1 MRRMMLDP
9 VPLKWKKLWDTCD
22 LRSFMLLSLSLQTF
36 LIIVAPLRK
45 RTKSNLIIMLLW
57 SAYLLADWAAN
68 FAVGLIMKGQGDS
81 SDNPGKKGR
90 DTSEDAGL
98 LAFWASFILVH
109 LVGPDT
115 ITAFSLEDNELWPR
129 HLFGLVFQF
138 LSAVYVFIL
147 SLPHNGLWIPTLLV
161 FFNGM
166 LKYIEKTRSFYLA
179 SADIFKSSMLKKANP
194 DINASKLID
203 MHNTMKEAKMPAKIE
218 VIPDQEIVT
227 ISRVISANKTK
238 KGILTELEVV
248 QYGYQ
253 FYEKFIGLIV
263 DMIYGEKERHQS
275 RDFFLNRTANDAF
288 KVIEVELN
296 LIHEVLFT
304 KFPMVHGKNG
314 AIRRLL
320 CLVTVCLAITLFLL
334 KSKTNF
340 READVRITYCL
351 LFGALVFDLI
361 SLFMIFSSD
370 WTIIALRGS
379 PDDVPPHNSLK
390 NKIITLFLK
399 LKTEGILKVIRAF
412 TSELDP
418 KSNTESNQYANRNG
432 RWSETI
438 STFNLINYS
447 LHRRHQS
454 LEKVLNNL
462 GFTRF
467 LDGISYVEPEEFT
480 VYLRDFIFDELRAKS
495 EFADDLEEAKE
506 INSARGNW
514 VLRVEAGWDSLLKY
528 VFEVDYDQS
537 LIVWHIA
544 TNLCYHK
551 EDDNG
556 MHNTSSKKKHNTS
569 SKRNI
574 AKLLSDYMMFLL
586 YLQPNI
592 MSTLEGVAHI
602 RFLYTFTEVSAQIQ
616 RFSEI
621 TDSKPRS
628 VCEEILKTSRT
639 NVNSLLFESCSLAN
653 QLIEISKK
661 DPKSGNDPKLDKWE
675 ILSKVWVEM
684 LCYAAINS
692 RVNTQV
698 AQVSK
703 GGELITIVWLL
714 MTHFGFGDQFQPNK
728 HNKRVKLHVGK

>member
-1 MRRMMLDP
+1 MRRLMLDP
-9 VPLKWKKLWDTCD
+9 IPPKWKKIWDTCD
-22 LRSFMLLSLSLQTF
+22 LRSFMLLSLSLQTI
-36 LIIVAPLRK
+36 LIMVAPLRK

-68 FAVGLIMKGQGDS
+68 FAVGLIMNGQGDS
-81 SDNPGKKGR
+81 SDHPGKKGR
-90 DTSEDAGL
+90 NTSEDAGL

-109 LVGPDT
+109 LGGPDT

-138 LSAVYVFIL
+138 LSAVYVFVL

-166 LKYIEKTRSFYLA
+166 LKYIEKTRSLYLA
-179 SADIFKSSMLKKANP
+179 SADIFKSSMLTEANP
-194 DINASKLID
+194 DINASKLMD
-203 MHNTMKEAKMPAKIE
+203 MHNTMKEAKLPAQIE
-218 VIPDQEIVT
+218 MILDQEIVT

-263 DMIYGEKERHQS
+263 DMIYGEKERIQS
-275 RDFFLNRTANDAF
+275 RDFFLNRNANDAF

-304 KFPMVHGKNG
+304 KLPMVHGKNG

-320 CLVTVCLAITLFLL
+320 CLVTVCLAITFFLM

-351 LFGALVFDLI
+351 LFGALVLDLI

-370 WTIIALRGS
+370 WTIIALRGL
-379 PDDVPPHNSLK
+379 PDDEPPHNSLK
-390 NKIITLFLK
+390 TKIITLFLK
-399 LKTEGILKVIRAF
+399 LMTEGILK
-412 TSELDP
+412 DP
-418 KSNTESNQYANRNG
+418 KSNTKSKQYANRNG

-454 LEKVLNNL
+454 WENVLNNL

-467 LDGISYVEPEEFT
+467 LDGISYVESEEFS
-480 VYLRDFIFDELRAKS
+480 VDLRDFIFDELRTKS
-495 EFADDLEEAKE
+495 EFADELEEAKE
-506 INSARGNW
+506 ISSARGNW
-514 VLRVEAGWDSLLKY
+514 VLRVEAGWGSLLKY

-544 TNLCYHK
+544 TELCYYN
-551 EDDNG
+551 EDDKG
-556 MHNTSSKKKHNTS
+556 MHKTS
-569 SKRNI
+569 SKRDI

-592 MSTLEGVAHI
+592 MSTVEGVAHI
-602 RFLYTFTEVSAQIQ
+602 RFLDTFAEVSAQIK
-616 RFSEI
+616 RFSE
-621 TDSKPRS
+621 TTGSNPKS
-628 VCEEILKTSRT
+628 VCEEILKASRA

-653 QLIEISKK
+653 QLIGISKK
-661 DPKSGNDPKLDKWE
+661 DPKLENDPKLDKWE
-675 ILSKVWVEM
+675 ILSKVWVEI

-714 MTHFGFGDQFQPNK
+714 MTQFGFGDQFQPNK

>member
-1 MRRMMLDP
+1 
-9 VPLKWKKLWDTCD
+9 
-22 LRSFMLLSLSLQTF
+22 
-36 LIIVAPLRK
+36 
-45 RTKSNLIIMLLW
+45 
-57 SAYLLADWAAN
+57 
-68 FAVGLIMKGQGDS
+68 
-81 SDNPGKKGR
+81 
-90 DTSEDAGL
+90 
-98 LAFWASFILVH
+98 
-109 LVGPDT
+109 
-115 ITAFSLEDNELWPR
+115 
-129 HLFGLVFQF
+129 
-138 LSAVYVFIL
+138 
-147 SLPHNGLWIPTLLV
+147 
-161 FFNGM
+161 M
-166 LKYIEKTRSFYLA
+166 LKYIEKTHSLYLA
-179 SADIFKSSMLKKANP
+179 SADIFKSSMLTKANP

-253 FYEKFIGLIV
+253 FYKKFIGLIV

-304 KFPMVHGKNG
+304 KLPMVHGKNG

-320 CLVTVCLAITLFLL
+320 CLVTVCLAITFFLL

-351 LFGALVFDLI
+351 LFGALVLDLI

-379 PDDVPPHNSLK
+379 PDD
-390 NKIITLFLK
+390 
-399 LKTEGILKVIRAF
+399 
-412 TSELDP
+412 DP

-438 STFNLINYS
+438 STFNFINYS

-454 LEKVLNNL
+454 LENVLNKL

-467 LDGISYVEPEEFT
+467 LDDISYVEPKEFPE
-480 VYLRDFIFDELRAKS
+480 YLRDFIFDELRTKS

-544 TNLCYHK
+544 TELCYYN

-556 MHNTSSKKKHNTS
+556 MHNTSSKRKHNTS

-574 AKLLSDYMMFLL
+574 AKLSSDYMMFLL

-592 MSTLEGVAHI
+592 MSTVEGVAHI
-602 RFLYTFTEVSAQIQ
+602 RFLDTFAEVSAQIQ

-621 TDSKPRS
+621 TGSNPRS

-639 NVNSLLFESCSLAN
+639 NVNSLLLESCSLAN

-661 DPKSGNDPKLDKWE
+661 DPKSENDPKLDKWE
-675 ILSKVWVEM
+675 ILSKV
-684 LCYAAINS
+684 
-692 RVNTQV
+692 
-698 AQVSK
+698 
-703 GGELITIVWLL
+703 
-714 MTHFGFGDQFQPNK
+714 
-728 HNKRVKLHVGK
+728 